1 MNRLF
6 IFLYIQLFS
15 EWPLQLNSIG
25 TSQMTKIVFELCAE
39 SVDACVAARVGGA
52 HRIELCTALSEGGL
66 TPSYGLLQEAIKKS
80 GLPIHV
86 LIRPRGGDFM
96 YTPSEMEV
104 MRKDLEYSHSVGAS
118 GVVLGVLCADGTV
131 DIDQTRHFVEMAGP
145 LEVTFNRAFDCTVS
159 KERALEDVIAAGCK
173 RVLTSGGEPEV
184 VRGAESLARLV
195 DQAAGRIDVAVG
207 GGLRLNNAAAVA
219 RTTGAQHFHGSLRSR
234 VASPM
239 IYRGPGM
246 LKEEG
251 SSTDIRFVV
260 DSQDVRQ
267 MIENLSNA

>member
-1 MNRLF
+1 MH
-6 IFLYIQLFS
+6 
-15 EWPLQLNSIG
+15 
-25 TSQMTKIVFELCAE
+25 KIVFELCSE
-39 SVDACVAARVGGA
+39 SVDACLAAHAGGA

-66 TPSYGLLQEAIKKS
+66 TPSHGLLQEAIQKS

-96 YTPSEMEV
+96 YTLSEMEV
-104 MRKDLEYSHSVGAS
+104 MRKDLEYSRSVGAS

-131 DIDQTRHFVEMAGP
+131 DIEQTRHFVEMADP

-173 RVLTSGGEPEV
+173 RVLTSGGESDV
-184 VRGAESLARLV
+184 VRGAESLARLM
-195 DQAAGRIDVAVG
+195 DQAAGRIDIAVG
-207 GGLRLNNAAAVA
+207 GGLRLNNAAVVA
-219 RTTGAQHFHGSLRSR
+219 RTTGAQHYHGSLRRR

-239 IYRGPGM
+239 ICRGPGM
-246 LKEEG
+246 LEE
-251 SSTDIRFVV
+251 SSSADTRFVV
-260 DSQDVRQ
+260 DSRDVRQ